1 MLYAIRAEVKPLNS
15 LLERFKALSDGTRLK
30 IFKLVEQRELCVCQ
44 IVPAVGLSQPTVSM
58 HLGKLKRAGLIKER
72 RAGQWSYYSADQEAI
87 ERFQKDLASFLHASL
102 EDIPELRE
110 IIRSLPTRG
119 CQGGVA

>member
-1 MLYAIRAEVKPLNS
+1 MNS